1 MANASILA
9 MKEQHVAEIKDR
21 LTRAQSVVMFDY
33 RGLTVD
39 EVTAL
44 RVEMRKAGVEY
55 IVLKNTMVERACRE
69 LNIDESVHAMLKGP
83 SAFASVTT
91 TRLHPQKSLR
101 IQSKSSKNAP
111 SRAALWT
118 ALLPMLRASMLSL
131 ICPQRGSHRPYAGQ
145 HDEPH
150 HRPCHRSRPARK
162 EARRRRSSR
171 RSSGRITFAA

>member
-83 SAFASVTT
+83 SAFAFGYDDAVAPDRKS
-91 TRLHPQKSLR
+91 TRLN
-101 IQSKSSKNAP
+101 SS
-111 SRAALWT
+111 
-118 ALLPMLRASMLSL
+118 
-131 ICPQRGSHRPYAGQ
+131 H
-145 HDEPH
+145 
-150 HRPCHRSRPARK
+150 AR
-162 EARRRRSSR
+162 
-171 RSSGRITFAA
+171 

>member
-55 IVLKNTMVERACRE
+55 IVLKNTMV
-69 LNIDESVHAMLKGP
+69 
-83 SAFASVTT
+83 
-91 TRLHPQKSLR
+91 
-101 IQSKSSKNAP
+101 
-111 SRAALWT
+111 
-118 ALLPMLRASMLSL
+118 LPRT
-131 ICPQRGSHRPYAGQ
+131 QHR
-145 HDEPH
+145 
-150 HRPCHRSRPARK
+150 
-162 EARRRRSSR
+162 
-171 RSSGRITFAA
+171 

>member
-83 SAFASVTT
+83 SAFAFGYDDAVAPAKILKDSIKKFKKCTNVLKIISPIFIEISAKTLDFT
-91 TRLHPQKSLR
+91 KLHKRFKHIS
-101 IQSKSSKNAP
+101 
-111 SRAALWT
+111 
-118 ALLPMLRASMLSL
+118 
-131 ICPQRGSHRPYAGQ
+131 
-145 HDEPH
+145 
-150 HRPCHRSRPARK
+150 
-162 EARRRRSSR
+162 
-171 RSSGRITFAA
+171 

>member
-83 SAFASVTT
+83 SAFAFGYDDAVAPAKILKDSN
-91 TRLHPQKSLR
+91 QKV
-101 IQSKSSKNAP
+101 QKNAP

-131 ICPQRGSHRPYAGQ
+131 ICPPERF
-145 HDEPH
+145 
-150 HRPCHRSRPARK
+150 
-162 EARRRRSSR
+162 SSPVCW
-171 RSSGRITFAA
+171 AA